1 MLQLNRIFFK
11 HKVNNLTH
19 SKDITNCFQVEAV
32 EEEAVVD
39 QYLAVQGIHLSD
51 NFSTQQSMTYNIF
64 VVVDVIV

>member
-1 MLQLNRIFFK
+1 M
-11 HKVNNLTH
+11 
-19 SKDITNCFQVEAV
+19 EAV